1 MNAPQKKEK
10 LVRVTTPAGFLSY
23 PKLDKP
29 GETKFDLGFYHADLF
44 ISAEDMG
51 SDDGK
56 NFQLKMIEVAR
67 KFTGH
72 PTLTLREPNFKP
84 ETVAADGVTKIP
96 GKDFYFP
103 VQNTRKYT
111 TEEFAKLPDVIK
123 EGNFF
128 LISAKNKFAPS
139 LVGRDG
145 KTKLTPEQV
154 AGLRGGERVR
164 FQIDLNPY
172 EMNTNQVSLT
182 GVSFRLIGVQYLDV
196 GTPFGG
202 SVTFESIEI
211 KPGDMTNEVGLM

>member
-72 PTLTLREPNFKP
+72 PTLTLRLPRFR
-84 ETVAADGVTKIP
+84 GKISISR
-96 GKDFYFP
+96 FTIP
-103 VQNTRKYT
+103 VSI
-111 TEEFAKLPDVIK
+111 L
-123 EGNFF
+123 
-128 LISAKNKFAPS
+128 LKNLQSS
-139 LVGRDG
+139 L
-145 KTKLTPEQV
+145 
-154 AGLRGGERVR
+154 
-164 FQIDLNPY
+164 
-172 EMNTNQVSLT
+172 M
-182 GVSFRLIGVQYLDV
+182 
-196 GTPFGG
+196 
-202 SVTFESIEI
+202 
-211 KPGDMTNEVGLM
+211 